1 MTLPLFP
8 LDTVLFPGCNLDL
21 QLFEPRYLD
30 MLSSCLKRGE
40 GFGVVTLLE
49 GSEVGQ
55 AATSF
60 SEIGCE
66 ALVRDWRQQPNGLLG
81 IRVQGG
87 RRLRVDSSQVQRD
100 QLTLGEI
107 QWLEDGTDPPLSDT
121 HADLQRLLEVLVRH
135 PLVSSLDM
143 TGPVSSH
150 GVLADRLAYLLPFDN
165 ARKLRLLACT
175 NPRERLDLLDA
186 WLEALQDDQG
196 RG

>member
-30 MLSSCLKRGE
+30 MLSACLKRGE

-55 AATSF
+55 APAAF
-60 SEIGCE
+60 SPVGCE
-66 ALVRDWRQQPNGLLG
+66 ALIRDWRQQPNGLLG

-100 QLTLGEI
+100 QLTLGDI
-107 QWLEDGTDPPLSDT
+107 HWLEERADPPLAGE
-121 HADLQRLLEVLVRH
+121 HEDLRQLLAVLVRH
-135 PLVSSLDM
+135 PLVASLDM
-143 TGPVSSH
+143 TGPVDSH
-150 GVLADRLAYLLPFDN
+150 GALADRLAYLLPFDN
-165 ARKLRLLACT
+165 ARKLRLLEC
-175 NPRERLDLLDA
+175 PDPLQRLELLDA
-186 WLEALQDDQG
+186 WLEALQDE
-196 RG
+196 